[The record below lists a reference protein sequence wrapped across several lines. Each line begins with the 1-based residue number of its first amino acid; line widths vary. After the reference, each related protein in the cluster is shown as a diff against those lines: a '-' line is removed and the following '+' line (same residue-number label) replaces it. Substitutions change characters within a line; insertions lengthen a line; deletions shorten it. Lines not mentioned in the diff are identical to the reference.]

1 MDKTQLENILNEVD
15 SVLEEDKEE
24 FEMFEIGMLLEKV
37 LGNNAPT

>member
-24 FEMFEIGMLLEKV
+24 FEMFEIGRLLEDV
-37 LGNNAPT
+37 LGKNAPT

>member
-24 FEMFEIGMLLEKV
+24 FEMFEIGMLFEKV